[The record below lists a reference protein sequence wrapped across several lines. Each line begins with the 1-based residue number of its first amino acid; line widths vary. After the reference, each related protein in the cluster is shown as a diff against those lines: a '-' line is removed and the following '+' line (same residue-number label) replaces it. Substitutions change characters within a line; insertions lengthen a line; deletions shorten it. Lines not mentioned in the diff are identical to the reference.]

1 MSKTK
6 TSTNT
11 NTNTNTVTNTT
22 DTLNRYLFDDRH
34 VRGELVQL
42 SQSYQSIIKNHNYP
56 VGVRLL
62 LGELMAATCL
72 LTATLKFEGSI
83 TVQLQGD
90 GPVGYMSV
98 NGDNSQQLRGIAKV
112 VDTEQANDA
121 HSLQALLG
129 KGNMIITIK
138 PDLGE
143 AYQGIVALD
152 QSTLAQCF
160 AHYFEVSAQIPTQVW
175 LFSNDETQQVA
186 GSLVQLLP
194 DGDGS
199 VENKAQQQ
207 KDFEHIAQLTNTI
220 KADEIFSLEAQ
231 ALLYR
236 LYHQE
241 KVSLFEPQ
249 TVSYQCGCSSNK
261 CLTAIAQIQAS
272 EIEVILAEQ
281 GKISITCDYC
291 LTTYDFFSEQ
301 LKSFTSKDSH

>member
-1 MSKTK
+1 MSKTDI
-6 TSTNT
+6 
-11 NTNTNTVTNTT
+11 NTT

-72 LTATLKFEGSI
+72 LTATLKFEGDI

-98 NGDNSQQLRGIAKV
+98 NGDNNQQLRGVAKV
-112 VDTEQANDA
+112 VEAEKVNEA
-121 HSLQALLG
+121 HSLQELLG

-138 PDLGE
+138 PNQGE

-152 QSTLAQCF
+152 QPTLAQCF

-175 LFSNDETQQVA
+175 LFSDDDKQQVA

-199 VENKAQQQ
+199 SENKQQQ
-207 KDFEHIAQLTNTI
+207 QEDFEHLAQLTNTI
-220 KADEIFSLEAQ
+220 KADEIFSLDAE

-241 KVSLFEPQ
+241 KVSLFESQP
-249 TVSYQCGCSSNK
+249 VSYQCGCSSNK
-261 CLTAIAQIQAS
+261 CLAAIAQIEGS
-272 EIEVILAEQ
+272 EIEAILAEK
-281 GKISITCDYC
+281 GKISMTCDYC
-291 LTTYDFFSEQ
+291 LTTYDFFTEQ

>member
-1 MSKTK
+1 MSKT
-6 TSTNT
+6 N
-11 NTNTNTVTNTT
+11 TNTT
-22 DTLNRYLFDDRH
+22 DTLYRYLFDDQH

-98 NGDNSQQLRGIAKV
+98 NGDNNQQLRGIAKV
-112 VDTEQANDA
+112 VDPERTNDA
-121 HSLQALLG
+121 HSLQAMLG

-138 PDLGE
+138 PNQGE

-152 QSTLAQCF
+152 QPTLAQCF
-160 AHYFEVSAQIPTQVW
+160 VHYFEVSAQIPTQLW
-175 LFSNDETQQVA
+175 LFTNDETQQVA

-261 CLTAIAQIQAS
+261 CFAAIAQIPAS
-272 EIEVILAEQ
+272 EIEAILAEQ

-291 LTTYDFFSEQ
+291 LTTYDFFNEQ